1 MKGRFGTVGVL
12 MGGYSSERE
21 ISLKSGQGV
30 ALALAKAGHQVVA
43 IDINVSDQRQIM
55 ALIKN
60 AAIDIAFIALHGRLG
75 EDGVI
80 QSILEEMD
88 IPYTGSGP
96 AASRLAFDKTTTQVL
111 LDQAGLPVPPYVL
124 ITDGNPI
131 AFKDAFAVLKKL
143 PFMVKAACE
152 GSSIGVYMVRHPS
165 QWEGALKDAL
175 SFGEHVI
182 IEKFI
187 KGREFTAGIFGR
199 EPLPLVEIRP
209 RSALFDF
216 TAKYQKGATEYIVP
230 APIDEGLTVRI
241 QQAALRAFD
250 ALGCEA
256 FARVDV
262 RVDEKGDPYI
272 LELNTIPGF
281 TETSLFPKAAQKAG
295 YSFTGV
301 CEQLLDLAHGKK
313 VKH

>member
-1 MKGRFGTVGVL
+1 MKSRFGTVGVL

-21 ISLKSGQGV
+21 ISLRSGQGV
-30 ALALAKAGHQVVA
+30 ALALAEAGHQVVPL
-43 IDINVSDQRQIM
+43 DINVSDRRRIM
-55 ALIKN
+55 ALIKD
-60 AAIDIAFIALHGRLG
+60 AAMDIAFIALHGRLG
-75 EDGVI
+75 EDGAI

-96 AASRLAFDKTTTQVL
+96 AASRLAFDKTMTQAL
-111 LDQAGLPVPPYVL
+111 FNRAGLPVPPYVL
-124 ITDGNPI
+124 ITDGNPL
-131 AFKDAFAVLKKL
+131 AFKDVFAALKTL
-143 PFMVKAACE
+143 PFVVKAACE

-165 QWEGALKDAL
+165 GWEGVLKDAL
-175 SFGEHVI
+175 SFGEHVV

-199 EPLPLVEIRP
+199 EPLPLVEIRT

-230 APIDEGLTVRI
+230 AAIDETLTGRI

-250 ALGCEA
+250 VLGCEA

-301 CEQLLDLAHGKK
+301 CEQLLDLAYGKK